1 MPYYKTSYNS
11 KISIICN
18 KVIETMLKVFIYIF
32 KRYIELIN
40 VLDSHHWLQ
49 VTHNNFFLRNNVSY
63 IKNHKC
69 NITMAHLESLYVK
82 FACQLPL
89 QKISRPPTCQ
99 HSLKWHTKNMVGWV
113 VTQSNTLCFKG
124 TNFWV
129 PFQKKKWHLTI
140 ILTLRSS

>member
-49 VTHNNFFLRNNVSY
+49 VTHNNFSLRNNVSY

-82 FACQLPL
+82 FAMSIALANIF
-89 QKISRPPTCQ
+89 KAANMSTC
-99 HSLKWHTKNMVGWV
+99 LK
-113 VTQSNTLCFKG
+113 VTHQEYGGMGSDS
-124 TNFWV
+124 
-129 PFQKKKWHLTI
+129 I
-140 ILTLRSS
+140 